1 MKIIVA
7 DESVDFGIIEA
18 LRNKGFDVLS
28 IMETDPSISDS
39 DVLTIAFEKEA
50 FLITEDKDFGELTYR
65 LQKPNHGILLIRLSG
80 LSTAEKCNIVVNV
93 IKNQADELMESFSV
107 LTYNSLRIKKK
118 I

>member
-7 DESVDFGIIEA
+7 DESVDFKIVEA
-18 LRNKGFDVLS
+18 LRNEGFDLLS
-28 IMETDPSISDS
+28 IMETNPSISDS
-39 DVLTIAFEKEA
+39 EVLAIAFEKEA

-80 LSTAEKCNIVVNV
+80 LSSAEKSTMVVNV
-93 IKNQADELMESFSV
+93 IKDQANELMNSFSV